1 MSRLLRSCCMKDF
14 IRRSRYLC
22 KLVVPHHCYYPSCLC
37 FHVYVCMYAT
47 KPLWMCDSLCSL
59 VFGNLDWTLDA
70 ILTTLLFVI
79 VLVTLSILSS
89 CTTDVSRYRLW
100 SACWNSVEGQGHN
113 PSLFQDFHSDFSRS
127 NFPSA
132 TTEQGFTI
140 SVSIWASNR
149 IQKL

>member
-47 KPLWMCDSLCSL
+47 KPLWPCDFLCCSL
-59 VFGNLDWTLDA
+59 VFGNLDWRLDA

-79 VLVTLSILSS
+79 FLVTLSILSS

-100 SACWNSVEGQGHN
+100 SACWKDKATILPSFRISTVISLGQIFHVSNNRTGFHH
-113 PSLFQDFHSDFSRS
+113 LCLHLGFQ
-127 NFPSA
+127 
-132 TTEQGFTI
+132 
-140 SVSIWASNR
+140 
-149 IQKL
+149 